1 MIYAPRVACMR
12 IFKFSLLILLSALL
26 SACGMIAGIFSGDD
40 ETEQPAELTNF
51 DEEVNFR
58 RLWSTNIGDGQ
69 GEKYNRLRPVIED
82 GVIYVAAN
90 NGIVQALNLEDG
102 RRIWESRLAYFVS
115 GGVGI
120 GGDYIYLGTEDAS
133 LIALDKNSGETV
145 WIRDASSEV
154 LSVPASDGT
163 YIIAQSVDGRL
174 TGYDAET
181 GEQLWIYESTVPSL
195 SLRGTSSP
203 IILDNFV
210 LAGFENGDL
219 VSLAI
224 DNGTLNWS
232 SRVAVPTGRSEIE
245 RIIDIDADLLVEG
258 GSVLAPSYQGF
269 LSMIDIVTGRTLWRV
284 EESSI
289 TGASTGFGN
298 IYISD
303 DRGHI
308 KAYRRGAQEETV
320 WINDQLDLRGISK
333 PVSFNNYI
341 AVGDFEGFLHLL
353 SQVDGRFVGR
363 IRVDRDGLRIIQSQ
377 SGILYAYGNSGNLV
391 AYQVE
396 TE

>member
-1 MIYAPRVACMR
+1 MKLFPTL
-12 IFKFSLLILLSALL
+12 FKFSLLILMPVVLT
-26 SACGMIAGIFSGDD
+26 ACGILGNDDD
-40 ETEQPAELTNF
+40 EIDLPAELVNF
-51 DEEVNFR
+51 DEEVNFQ
-58 RLWSTNIGDGQ
+58 RLWSVNIGDGQ
-69 GEKYNRLRPVIED
+69 GEKYNRLQPIIEA

-90 NGIVQALNLEDG
+90 DGTVQALNLEDG
-102 RRIWESRLAYFVS
+102 RRIWESRLAYFIS

-120 GGDYIYLGTEDAS
+120 GGDYLFLGTEDAS
-133 LIALDKNSGETV
+133 LIALDKTTGETV

-163 YIIAQSVDGRL
+163 YLIAQTNDGRL
-174 TGYDAET
+174 TGYDATT
-181 GEQLWIYESTVPSL
+181 GDELWIYESTVPAL

-203 IILDNFV
+203 VILADFV

-219 VSLAI
+219 VSVAI
-224 DNGTLNWS
+224 DNGTLNWN

-245 RIIDIDADLLVEG
+245 RIIDVDGDLFIDSGTVLV
-258 GSVLAPSYQGF
+258 PSYQGF
-269 LSMIDIVTGRTLWRV
+269 LSMVDIATGQTVWRV

-303 DRGHI
+303 ERGHV
-308 KAYRRGAQEETV
+308 KAYRRTAQGQDESV
-320 WINDQLDLRGISK
+320 WVNEQLDLREISK

-341 AVGDFEGFLHLL
+341 AVGDFEGYLHLL

-363 IRVDRDGLRIIQSQ
+363 IRVDRGGLRIIQGQ
-377 SGILYAYGNSGNLV
+377 GGVLYAYGNGGNLV
-391 AYQVE
+391 AYE
-396 TE
+396 IEAK

>member
-1 MIYAPRVACMR
+1 MIYAPRIPYMR
-12 IFKFSLLILLSALL
+12 LLKFSFLILLSALL
-26 SACGMIAGIFSGDD
+26 PACSLFSGD
-40 ETEQPAELTNF
+40 EEAEQPAELVNF
-51 DEEVNFR
+51 EEEVNFQ
-58 RLWSTNIGDGQ
+58 RLWSVNVGDGQ
-69 GEKYNRLRPVIED
+69 GDKYNRLQPVIED

-90 NGIVQALNLEDG
+90 NGVVQALNLEDG
-102 RRIWESRLAYFVS
+102 RRIWESRLAHFIS

-120 GGDYIYLGTEDAS
+120 GDDYIFLGSEDAS
-133 LIALDKNSGETV
+133 LIALDKNTGETI

-163 YIIAQSVDGRL
+163 YLIAQSVDGRL
-174 TGYDAET
+174 TGYDAT
-181 GEQLWIYESTVPSL
+181 SGEQLWVYESTVPAL

-203 IILDNFV
+203 IILDDFV

-232 SRVAVPTGRSEIE
+232 SRIAVPTGRSELE
-245 RIIDIDADLLVEG
+245 RIIDIDGDLLIEG
-258 GSVLAPSYQGF
+258 GAVLAPSYQGF
-269 LSMIDIVTGRTLWRV
+269 LSMIDIATGRTLWRV

-298 IYISD
+298 VYISD

-308 KAYRRGAQEETV
+308 KAYRRGNQDENV
-320 WINDQLDLRGISK
+320 WQNEQLDLREISK

-341 AVGDFEGFLHLL
+341 AVGDFEGYLHLL

-377 SGILYAYGNSGNLV
+377 GGVLYAYGNGGNLV

>member
-1 MIYAPRVACMR
+1 MKLIPTLL
-12 IFKFSLLILLSALL
+12 KFSLLILMSVVL
-26 SACGMIAGIFSGDD
+26 SACGILGNDD
-40 ETEQPAELTNF
+40 EIDLPAELVNF
-51 DEEVNFR
+51 DEEVNFQ

-69 GEKYNRLRPVIED
+69 GEKYNRLQPIIEA

-90 NGIVQALNLEDG
+90 DGTVQALNLEDG
-102 RRIWESRLAYFVS
+102 RRIWESRLAYFIS

-120 GGDYIYLGTEDAS
+120 GGDYLFLGTEDAS
-133 LIALDKNSGETV
+133 LIALDKTTGETV

-163 YIIAQSVDGRL
+163 YLIAQSNDGRL
-174 TGYDAET
+174 TGYDAIT
-181 GEQLWIYESTVPSL
+181 GDELWIYESTVPAL

-203 IILDNFV
+203 VILADFV

-219 VSLAI
+219 VSVAI
-224 DNGTLNWS
+224 DNGTLNWN

-245 RIIDIDADLLVEG
+245 RIIDVDGDLFIDGGTVLV
-258 GSVLAPSYQGF
+258 PSYQGF
-269 LSMIDIVTGRTLWRV
+269 LSMVDIATGQTVWRV

-289 TGASTGFGN
+289 TGASIGFGN

-303 DRGHI
+303 ERGHV
-308 KAYRRGAQEETV
+308 KAYRRAGQGQDESV
-320 WINDQLDLRGISK
+320 WVNEQLDLREISK

-341 AVGDFEGFLHLL
+341 AVGDFEGYLHLL

-363 IRVDRDGLRIIQSQ
+363 IRVDSDGLRIIQGQ
-377 SGILYAYGNSGNLV
+377 GGILYAYGNGGNLV
-391 AYQVE
+391 AYQIE